1 MRTIKEIEEE
11 FDERFVRKQYPFLGG
26 QRNHWKYDDEMKMID
41 EVKSFIQSKIIEVAK
56 SIVPERA
63 TERNN
68 CKVSETW
75 ELHGVEEIDGWNA
88 CVSQISDNI
97 EKL

>member
-1 MRTIKEIEEE
+1 MKTIKDIEEE
-11 FDERFVRKQYPFLGG
+11 FDREFSVFGNGELPLCKFNLREAKEFL
-26 QRNHWKYDDEMKMID
+26 R
-41 EVKSFIQSKIIEVAK
+41 SKLLEVAK